1 MNWKQYQN
9 ELIVLGALL
18 VLLFSYVYKHNQT
31 TSHRQEVKRV
41 QSSIDEIKEV
51 AALKKIWGDKSIGKK
66 IDVLHNIAP
75 KNKVKWMKKGKKLTA
90 YYTNLTANELNK
102 LITKM
107 LNMPV
112 SIHLLEVNKI
122 NSTYKVDFK
131 CKW

>member
-51 AALKKIWGDKSIGKK
+51 VALKKIWGDKSIGKK